1 VNKNPPKGFDACGD
15 TAASRSDTSRGAAC
29 CAILSAL
36 SLLLATS
43 GCSSGDS
50 PVGPGAH
57 TAAVADPA
65 VKKQLFDTA
74 IDNLNHLEQFHA
86 EDMLGRI
93 VEHLNE
99 SIDLSR
105 QVEWRVD
112 PLVASLPESDRDLQP
127 MRDLVTDKFLVFD
140 CFYLQE
146 AVTLRNIARDARGE
160 QADELARATKLFEW
174 VVRNIALMQPGE
186 LGADSAGQPL
196 EPNHLPY
203 QSIFLGRGEV
213 IDRAW
218 VFVLLC
224 RQLGLDAAVLAL
236 PGDSADAPP
245 RAWAVGV
252 LIGGELYVF
261 DPQLGLPIPAAQGQ
275 GVAKLAELAADD
287 ALLRRLDLDAEHP
300 YPVTAAQL
308 AGTIALV
315 EGSPGY
321 LSRRMKLV
329 ESRLTGDRRIVL
341 ATQPSIVAEAL
352 RKCPGVREAQLWRLP
367 YERLRYQASPDVT
380 ASSKREML
388 AFQVETMP
396 KNYQEVVVELARGRT
411 LHLAGRYAGEVGEES
426 ANRSYQRAR
435 VADADLAAAKLSADE
450 LVALRAAKQSASY
463 WLALVAFE
471 RGRFDSA
478 LEHLDKRV
486 LASPEGAGTANNP
499 WREAGLYL
507 KARAHEA
514 LGQIDQSIAALEAT
528 SGLQRTGNLLR
539 ARWLKE
545 RAAAKDAA
553 TKSDK

>member
-1 VNKNPPKGFDACGD
+1 MIE
-15 TAASRSDTSRGAAC
+15 
-29 CAILSAL
+29 ILSATCCL
-36 SLLLATS
+36 YNADNRPARALRGAGVVTLASLGLLLGTS
-43 GCSSGDS
+43 GCNSSG
-50 PVGPGAH
+50 PTVGTGADA
-57 TAAVADPA
+57 TSIADPG

-99 SIDLSR
+99 SIDWSR
-105 QVEWRVD
+105 PLDWHVD

-127 MRDLVTDKFLVFD
+127 MRDLVNDKFLVFD

-146 AVTLRNIARDARGE
+146 AVTLRNIARDARGQ
-160 QADELARATKLFEW
+160 QADELARARHLFDW

-186 LGADSAGQPL
+186 LGADSAGRPL

-203 QSIFLGRGEV
+203 QTIFLGRGEV

-224 RQLGLDAAVLAL
+224 RQLGIDAVVLAL
-236 PGDSADAPP
+236 PGDAPDASP
-245 RAWAVGV
+245 RPWAVGV
-252 LIGGELYVF
+252 LVGGELYVF
-261 DPQLGLPIPAAQGQ
+261 DPQLGLPIPAADGQ
-275 GVAKLAELAADD
+275 GVAKLSELAADD

-300 YPVTAAQL
+300 FPVTAAQL
-308 AGTIALV
+308 AGCIALV

-321 LSRRMKLV
+321 LSKRMKLV

-341 ATQPSIVAEAL
+341 TTQPASAADAL
-352 RKCPGVREAQLWRLP
+352 RKCPGVHEVQLWRLP
-367 YERLRYQASPDVT
+367 FQRLRYQASPDVT
-380 ASSKREML
+380 ASARREML
-388 AFQVETMP
+388 AFHAEAVP
-396 KNYQEVVVELARGRT
+396 KKFQGVVVELARGRT
-411 LHLAGRYAGEVGEES
+411 LHLAGKFAAEAGEAS

-435 VADADLAAAKLSADE
+435 VADEDLAAAKLSADE
-450 LVALRAAKQSASY
+450 LAALRAAKQCASY

-471 RGRFDSA
+471 RGRYDSA

-486 LASPEGAGTANNP
+486 LASDSEPTTP

-507 KARAHEA
+507 KSRAHEE
-514 LGQIDQSIAALEAT
+514 LGQIEPAVAALEAT

-539 ARWLKE
+539 ARWLRD
-545 RAAAKDAA
+545 RAAAKNAPTSAA
-553 TKSDK
+553 K